1 MSHPDYQFAGRR
13 AIVTGAAAGI
23 GRRIGERLVAAG
35 ADVIGWDLNTDGAD
49 GVAMQHVDITR
60 PSDIEAAVAALPW
73 GDAGVDVLV
82 HAAGW
87 LGPSAPVLDYDPA
100 IWRRII
106 DINLTGTFDVA
117 RAVAPLMTARP
128 DGRIVI
134 LASLAGKEGTPNA
147 AAYSASKAGVI
158 AFTKAFGKELAA
170 TNVRVNCI
178 APAAIETGMLDQ
190 VAPEH
195 VATMVAK
202 SPMGRLGTV
211 DEVAELALWLASPAC
226 SFSTGGVFD
235 LSGGRATY

>member
-1 MSHPDYQFAGRR
+1 MSRPVYQLSGSR
-13 AIVTGAAAGI
+13 AVITGAAAGI
-23 GRRIGERLVAAG
+23 GCRIAERLVAGG
-35 ADVIGWDLNTDGAD
+35 ADVIGWDLNADGPD
-49 GVAMQHVDITR
+49 GVAMQRVDVT
-60 PSDIEAAVAALPW
+60 SASNIEAALAALPAP
-73 GDAGVDVLV
+73 DAGVDVLV

-87 LGPSAPVLDYDPA
+87 LGPSAPVLDYDAA

-106 DINLTGTFDVA
+106 DINLTGTFEVA
-117 RAVAPLMTARP
+117 RAVAPLMIDRP
-128 DGRIVI
+128 NGRIVI

-190 VAPEH
+190 VAPAH